1 MILGPRR
8 LALIGAI
15 AAVVITIIAYP
26 YLLTIVS
33 PEIDVEKVSIDLT
46 RVSLSPE
53 SGEQELTLQITFTVV
68 NNNDVTLTTSKIEY
82 ELFADGTTVG
92 TDILS
97 YEDIPVNGRPALFPG
112 SPVPLRDSFVLK
124 YSDDEAEIYN
134 TILTNSTQLDWKVT
148 GSATIE
154 SGTIFVPKEFSDEL

>member
-1 MILGPRR
+1 M
-8 LALIGAI
+8 ALIGAI

-26 YLLTIVS
+26 YLLLFFS
-33 PEIDVEKVSIDLT
+33 PDIDVEKVSIDLT
-46 RVSLSPE
+46 RVALSPE

-68 NNNDVTLTTSKIEY
+68 NNNDVALTTSKIEY

-97 YEDIPVNGRPALFPG
+97 YEDVPVNGRPALFSG

-124 YSDDEAEIYN
+124 YSDEEAEMYN
-134 TILTNSTQLDWKVT
+134 TILSNSTQLDWKVT

-154 SGTIFVPKEFSDEL
+154 SGTIFVPKAFSDEL